1 MKVVGP
7 EIISWET
14 GMEHNLGS
22 ESKGGFC
29 IWERAIF
36 ILRAMELK
44 YTGLKYKKAALFLV
58 QPFA

>member
-22 ESKGGFC
+22 KSKGGFC
-29 IWERAIF
+29 IWERAYSF
-36 ILRAMELK
+36 S
-44 YTGLKYKKAALFLV
+44 V
-58 QPFA
+58 QWN

>member
-29 IWERAIF
+29 IWERAYSF
-36 ILRAMELK
+36 SVQ